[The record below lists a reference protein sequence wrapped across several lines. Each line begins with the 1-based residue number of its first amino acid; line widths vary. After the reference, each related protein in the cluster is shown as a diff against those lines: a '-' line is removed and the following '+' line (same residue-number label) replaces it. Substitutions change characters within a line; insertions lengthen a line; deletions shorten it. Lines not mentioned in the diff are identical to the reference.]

1 MSIAPLTEVE
11 LYELAFRVNSGFE
24 ITLYWNAHDGSTT
37 IHIYHSATSETSSSQ
52 CRPIALSTPSIT
64 RSPTSPVP
72 PATRCGY
79 RRARP
84 RPCPATRVGLAATRS
99 RCATARR

>member
-37 IHIYHSATSETSSSQ
+37 IHIYHSATSETIVLAVPAD
-52 CRPIALSTPSIT
+52 RALDAFYHPFAHLA
-64 RSPTSPVP
+64 RSAGDEVW
-72 PATRCGY
+72 
-79 RRARP
+79 
-84 RPCPATRVGLAATRS
+84 V
-99 RCATARR
+99 